1 MLHDSRPATPSR
13 TSLRT
18 WEQLS
23 SEQRL
28 QTGAL
33 SITQA
38 QIEYAGSV
46 AKQLEGIAAESGTD
60 GVGLAILDQEVVVG
74 FLALKRRTK
83 APDWATPGAAVISGM
98 RIDQSVQGR
107 RLGTSAL
114 LELPAWVRHHWPECT
129 ELALSVDEDN
139 AQAIR
144 AYSNAGFADL
154 GQRAQGRIGW
164 VRYMSKP
171 LSVNNRSEA

>member
-1 MLHDSRPATPSR
+1 MTPSR
-13 TSLRT
+13 TSFLT

-28 QTGAL
+28 QAESL

-46 AKQLEGIAAESGTD
+46 AKQLKVIAAESGVD
-60 GVGLAILDQEVVVG
+60 MVGLAILDQEVVVG

-83 APDWATPGAAVISGM
+83 APHWATPNAAVISGM

-107 RLGTSAL
+107 RLGTAAL
-114 LELPAWVRHHWPECT
+114 TELPTWVGQNWPECT
-129 ELALSVDEDN
+129 ELSLSVDEDN

-171 LSVNNRSEA
+171 LATGNLSAA